1 MKRQIFALILILTV
15 SGCSKIGNY
24 QVYSNKYPV
33 NYSCNTTIS
42 PFNQINSLGRFVSVR
57 IKGMELE
64 VTDSDGNTSNHQMS
78 ETDMRSFVLGLGGLI
93 IGTPSLN
100 NDNLSVY
107 AYDLA
112 CPICDKAKH
121 RLTFNY
127 LGIAKCNNCKSSGD
141 LNNNGLK
148 QIPTAKET
156 RQLYRYPV
164 SIYNNYITI
173 RN

>member
-64 VTDSDGNTSNHQMS
+64 VTDSDGNTSSHQMS
-78 ETDMRSFVLGLGGLI
+78 ETDMRSFSFGLGGLI

-100 NDNLSVY
+100 NDNVSVY
-107 AYDLA
+107 AFDLA

-127 LGIAKCNNCKSSGD
+127 LGIAKCSNCNSTWN
-141 LNNNGLK
+141 LNNNGFI
-148 QIPTAKET
+148 QNSTVKET
-156 RQLYRYPV
+156 RPLYRYPV

>member
-1 MKRQIFALILILTV
+1 MKRRIFALILILTV

-24 QVYSNKYPV
+24 QVYSNKYLV

-64 VTDSDGNTSNHQMS
+64 VTDSDGNTSSHQMS

-127 LGIAKCNNCKSSGD
+127 LGIAKCNNCQSSWD
-141 LNNNGLK
+141 LNNNGF
-148 QIPTAKET
+148 IHISTAKET
-156 RQLYRYPV
+156 RPLYRYPV

>member
-64 VTDSDGNTSNHQMS
+64 ATDSDGNTSSHQMS

-127 LGIAKCNNCKSSGD
+127 LGIAKCNNCKSSWD
-141 LNNNGLK
+141 LNNNGFI
-148 QIPTAKET
+148 QNSTVKEA
-156 RQLYRYPV
+156 RPLYRYPV

>member
-64 VTDSDGNTSNHQMS
+64 VTDSDGNTSSHQMS

-127 LGIAKCNNCKSSGD
+127 LGIAKCGNCNSTWD
-141 LNNNGLK
+141 LNNNGF
-148 QIPTAKET
+148 IHISTAKET
-156 RQLYRYPV
+156 RPLYRYPV

>member
-1 MKRQIFALILILTV
+1 MKRLFFALILVLTV

-33 NYSCNTTIS
+33 NYSCNTTVS

-64 VTDSDGNTSNHQMS
+64 AIDADGNVSRHQMS
-78 ETDMRSFVLGLGGLI
+78 ETDMRTFALGLGGLI

-100 NDNLSVY
+100 NDNFSVY
-107 AYDLA
+107 AFDMG
-112 CPICDKAKH
+112 CPVCDRAKY
-121 RLTFNY
+121 RLTFNH
-127 LGIAKCNNCKSSGD
+127 LGIAKCSNCKSSWN
-141 LNNNGLK
+141 LNNNGFI
-148 QIPTAKET
+148 QSSTVKEA
-156 RQLYRYPV
+156 RPLYRYPV
-164 SIYNNYITI
+164 TVYNNYVTV

>member
-1 MKRQIFALILILTV
+1 MKRLFFALILVLTV

-33 NYSCNTTIS
+33 NYSCNTTVS

-64 VTDSDGNTSNHQMS
+64 AIDADGNVSKHQMS
-78 ETDMRSFVLGLGGLI
+78 ETDMRTFALGLGGLI

-100 NDNLSVY
+100 NDNFSVY
-107 AYDLA
+107 AFDMG
-112 CPICDKAKH
+112 CPVCDRAKY
-121 RLTFNY
+121 RLTFNH
-127 LGIAKCNNCKSSGD
+127 LGIAKCSNCKSSWN
-141 LNNNGLK
+141 LNNNGFI
-148 QIPTAKET
+148 QSSTVKEA
-156 RQLYRYPV
+156 RPLYRYPV
-164 SIYNNYITI
+164 TVYNNYVTV

>member
-64 VTDSDGNTSNHQMS
+64 VTDSDGNTSSHQMS

-112 CPICDKAKH
+112 CPICA
-121 RLTFNY
+121 RRAWRMGE
-127 LGIAKCNNCKSSGD
+127 GIGNRCLVWSNCFCSYCAS
-141 LNNNGLK
+141 
-148 QIPTAKET
+148 
-156 RQLYRYPV
+156 
-164 SIYNNYITI
+164 
-173 RN
+173 

>member
-64 VTDSDGNTSNHQMS
+64 VTDSDGNTSSHQMS

-127 LGIAKCNNCKSSGD
+127 LGIAKCGNCNSTWN
-141 LNNNGLK
+141 LNNNGFI
-148 QIPTAKET
+148 QISTAKET
-156 RQLYRYPV
+156 RPLYRYPV